1 VGIKLLASEKHCFLY
16 NSYAKKLLE
25 KFVRDCGKIYGD
37 HFITYNVHCLVHINA
52 DVKRFGP
59 LDKISS
65 FPFENY
71 LQQLKRKVRRGN
83 QPLVQLVKRMAEVD
97 GVDEIL
103 NCVSQEQNSQPY
115 FHTPHCNGPIVPG
128 TERQYKVAKIVRS
141 RLTLKPPN
149 DVIFLKGNSVLV
161 IENFAS
167 VQGENVIIGRKFLEP

>member
-1 VGIKLLASEKHCFLY
+1 MNQVASKPRNFANSYCIQAVLKNRLPERLYKHFLLLHVGIKLLASEKHCFLY

-25 KFVRDCGKIYGD
+25 KFVRDCGNIYGD

-83 QPLVQLVKRMAEVD
+83 QPPVQLVKRMAEVD

-103 NCVSQEQNSQPY
+103 NCVSQEQNSQP
-115 FHTPHCNGPIVPG
+115 
-128 TERQYKVAKIVRS
+128 
-141 RLTLKPPN
+141 
-149 DVIFLKGNSVLV
+149 
-161 IENFAS
+161 
-167 VQGENVIIGRKFLEP
+167 